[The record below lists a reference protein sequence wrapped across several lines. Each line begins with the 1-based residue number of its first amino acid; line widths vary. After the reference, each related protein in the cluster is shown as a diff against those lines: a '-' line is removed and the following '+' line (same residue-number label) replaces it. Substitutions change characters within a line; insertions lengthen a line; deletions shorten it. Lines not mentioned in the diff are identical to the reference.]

1 MKRRAVERVERRRP
15 MVEMNLVGE
24 PRPRLSLPRKGCL
37 SFLTPVLAG
46 LVALLIVE
54 AGLR

>member
-24 PRPRLSLPRKGCL
+24 PKPRLSLPRKGCL
-37 SFLTPVLAG
+37 SFLTPVLLG
-46 LVALLIVE
+46 LAALLIEE

>member
-15 MVEMNLVGE
+15 TVEMNLVDE
-24 PRPRLSLPRKGCL
+24 PKPRLSLPRKGCL
-37 SFLTPVLAG
+37 SFLTPVLLG
-46 LVALLIVE
+46 LAALLILE